1 MVSNMLS
8 WPLYKKEFKSH
19 MVLFLIFIALVMMYG
34 FIVVS
39 LFNPDPEQAGWLTTI
54 IEAYPEMM
62 DLIGFNIADFTN
74 YQSFIAGYLYGMLFL
89 LFGIIYT
96 ILMSNRLIY
105 RYLDKGSFGFI
116 LSTPN
121 SRSKILLTQISVLVT
136 YLLLLSLSMFI
147 ITGLGGL
154 ILYPDYVDVGRIF
167 YLNASYFLL
176 MLLIGSFNVLSTSAF
191 EGKIAFSLNMMIPII
206 FFFFMLISNLGG
218 NFEWIQYLTPFS
230 LFNVDEIISLSAL
243 SFVFN
248 GILLGSLIAIFGISL
263 VTFNKR
269 DLNL

>member
-1 MVSNMLS
+1 
-8 WPLYKKEFKSH
+8 
-19 MVLFLIFIALVMMYG
+19 
-34 FIVVS
+34 
-39 LFNPDPEQAGWLTTI
+39 
-54 IEAYPEMM
+54 
-62 DLIGFNIADFTN
+62 
-74 YQSFIAGYLYGMLFL
+74 MLFL

-191 EGKIAFSLNMMIPII
+191 EGKIAFSFNMMIPII
-206 FFFFMLISNLGG
+206 FFFMLISNLGG
-218 NFEWIQYLTPFS
+218 NFEWIQYYLPFS

-248 GILLGSLIAIFGISL
+248 GILLVSSIAIFGISL
-263 VTFNKR
+263 VTFNKGS
-269 DLNL
+269 